1 MGDVV
6 SKEHKAAAARFKRY
20 YSMLK
25 ENEVLIRIGA
35 YQKGSDK
42 ELDAAMTKKQFMD
55 DFIRQNPGD
64 SFKFEDTQNILAQI
78 NQGAVGK

>member
-1 MGDVV
+1 MSDVT
-6 SKEHKAAAARFKRY
+6 SLEHRANARKFKRY

-42 ELDAAMTKKQFMD
+42 ELDMAIAKKAFMD
-55 DFIRQNPGD
+55 DFIRQDATAGYAIA
-64 SFKFEDTQNILAQI
+64 DTVKILEQI
-78 NQGAVGK
+78 N